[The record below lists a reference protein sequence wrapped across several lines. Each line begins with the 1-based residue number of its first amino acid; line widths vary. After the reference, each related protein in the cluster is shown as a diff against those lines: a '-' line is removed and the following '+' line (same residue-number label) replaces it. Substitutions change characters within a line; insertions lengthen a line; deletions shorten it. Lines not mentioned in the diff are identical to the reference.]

1 MINFGNILAVS
12 GLIDTVYATG
22 DDALGNQAEMS
33 IGEISSIFQ
42 MKDPLKV
49 RITII
54 DIPAYTVGKYT
65 IDYKTQKFTKP
76 SGKIET
82 PNEMTFSFRSDKY
95 WTIYQ
100 ALLAW
105 KRYIADED
113 SGAMAEDVG
122 ALTGTSSFRTNV
134 IVHTID
140 SNDVV
145 TYTGWKFEKAWI
157 SDLQGINF
165 DQSNG
170 EPIIVQGTLDFVK
183 MIPASVI

>member
-1 MINFGNILAVS
+1 M
-12 GLIDTVYATG
+12 GLIDQIYATG
-22 DDALGNQAEMS
+22 DDALANQAELS
-33 IGEISSIFQ
+33 LNEISSIFQ
-42 MKDPLKV
+42 MKDPLKL
-49 RITII
+49 RITVI
-54 DIPAYTVGKYT
+54 DIPAYTVGKYPV
-65 IDYKTQKFTKP
+65 DFKTQRFTKP

-82 PNEMTFSFRSDKY
+82 PNEMTFSFRADKY

-122 ALTGTSSFRTNV
+122 ALTGTSSFRTDA

-145 TYTGWKFEKAWI
+145 TYTGWKFVASWI
-157 SDLQGINF
+157 SDLQGITF
-165 DQSNG
+165 DQASG
-170 EPIIVQGTLDFVK
+170 DPIIVQGTLDFLK
-183 MIPASVI
+183 MVPAAVL